1 MFVVKN
7 AWKSVMRNKGRNIL
21 VIIIVTIIATAA
33 TIGLSIR
40 QAATTARN
48 TDLENTTVTAQISL
62 DREKLISE
70 SRNQSD
76 SSESSDSQSS
86 NGKPDFDSMRS
97 ALSDKQLSLT
107 DYQKYANASSAVKS
121 TYYMETTGLSAT
133 DDFQP
138 VSDSTSSTNTSDS
151 TSSNDMSS
159 SNGSGESDASDQS
172 GEGRPNVGG
181 MDGGKDFGGTS
192 MVSGDFSLV
201 GFSSDEAVS
210 NTSNG
215 SFTMVDGKVFGYDKS
230 SDGDA
235 IISKSLADFNALS
248 VGDTIS
254 VADPNDTD
262 TTYQL
267 TIVGIYKNSTDSTQ
281 QMGGPMA
288 SNASDPANAIYT
300 SVSTLRSLGLDA
312 DADTDSAARLN
323 YTYVFSSKS
332 DYEAFCEDA
341 INAGLDDNYA
351 VSSADVEN
359 YESSLVPLNN
369 LSKFA
374 LTLLIVVLAVGG
386 VVLVVITLLNVRE
399 RKYEIGVLAAIGV
412 NKVKVATQFTLE
424 LLIVTMIGLAL
435 GACAGAVASVPVS
448 NQLLAS
454 QIEQQQSQQ
463 TNQREQFGRDMQGSA
478 DGSGTG
484 AQDSGNAD
492 DSSNSTD
499 SQNSDSASNQN
510 SAMPGKGGNG
520 PEGMMDRAVNYAS
533 SVNATVNL
541 TVVGQLLLVGL
552 GLTLIAALVAVVFVL
567 RYEPLQILA
576 DRS

>member
-48 TDLENTTVTAQISL
+48 TGLENTTVTAQISL

-484 AQDSGNAD
+484 AQDSGNAN

>member
-48 TDLENTTVTAQISL
+48 TGLENTTVTAQISL